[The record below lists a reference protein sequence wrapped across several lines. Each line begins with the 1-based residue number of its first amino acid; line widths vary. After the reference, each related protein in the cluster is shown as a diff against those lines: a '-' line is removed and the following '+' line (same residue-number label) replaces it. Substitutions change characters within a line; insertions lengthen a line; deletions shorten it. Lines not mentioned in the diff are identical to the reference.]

1 MIHNLEHSE
10 ERTQEIDVKF
20 VRTRKID
27 YLDTFMKLDRQY
39 KIEKSSQYP
48 IHRQLQE
55 LQNKVVEQE
64 EETISCENKCR
75 LLGNHLVKI
84 NEEIECIQRENN
96 DLIKENEALKHRLVD
111 IKEVPS
117 ITNYAYV
124 MERTKDLQHQ
134 IDVWTR
140 RVTIAEVSSTSMYGL
155 SIVIFMYVCMLFY
168 RRYCHRQREKV
179 NHRMFCHLFG
189 NRTAFANNNRFY
201 LLINVSYFNN
211 ST

>member
-1 MIHNLEHSE
+1 MRINKARTQLRIRALDLMMHNLVHSE

-84 NEEIECIQRENN
+84 NEEIECIAVTSLQWDFVGPFSSPIE
-96 DLIKENEALKHRLVD
+96 RLRHCNGGVS
-111 IKEVPS
+111 VHG
-117 ITNYAYV
+117 
-124 MERTKDLQHQ
+124 ERQ
-134 IDVWTR
+134 
-140 RVTIAEVSSTSMYGL
+140 E
-155 SIVIFMYVCMLFY
+155 
-168 RRYCHRQREKV
+168 
-179 NHRMFCHLFG
+179 
-189 NRTAFANNNRFY
+189 
-201 LLINVSYFNN
+201 
-211 ST
+211 